1 MDHKKKEEI
10 KANFRGL
17 GEDFIYALIDNQYE
31 CPIVIGKD
39 GIIRFMSRFSKKL
52 IGIDGEDAIGKHI
65 TEVVSE
71 THLHEILKDGKARIG
86 DMLYIAG
93 RHQLISRIPLKDL
106 DGNLIGAVGKGILN
120 EVTRLWDLQR
130 KVELLDGQ
138 LQYYQNQ
145 FNNLK
150 GGDNIIGES
159 APIQAVKEKALLAAK
174 TTATILINGE
184 SGTGKEVI
192 AYFIHQSSH
201 RANKP
206 FIKVNCASIP
216 PDLFESEL
224 FGYEYGAFTGAR
236 TKGKPGKFEMAH
248 GGTILLDEIGELP
261 LPMQAKLLR
270 VLQERTVD
278 RLGGTKTIPV
288 DFRLIAATNRDL
300 NELIK
305 EDRFRIDLYFR
316 INVFNIQAPCLR
328 QIREDIPLIA
338 NHLLSHLKSEIS
350 WGPSGIS
357 QEAMAL
363 LKRYS
368 WPGNVR
374 ELRNV
379 MEKASII
386 AKGDLIS
393 PEDLPDQVCHCIDA
407 GCESIDYPLGGSLK
421 QILEETERKVIE
433 NVLRSA
439 HGNKTK
445 AAEIL
450 GIHRTS
456 LYEKLNKIK
465 NISNINSKMKGEE
478 DYCINL

>member
-1 MDHKKKEEI
+1 MEDKNRDIYKSKL
-10 KANFRGL
+10 NNL
-17 GEDFIYALIDNQYE
+17 GEDFIYALIDNPYE

-39 GIIRFMSRFSKKL
+39 GVIKFMSRYSGEL
-52 IGIDGEDAIGKHI
+52 LGIDGADAMGKHI

-71 THLHEILKDGKARIG
+71 TQLHQILKDGKARIG
-86 DMLYIAG
+86 DTLYIAG
-93 RHQLISRIPLKDL
+93 RQQLISRIPLKDQE
-106 DGNLIGAVGKGILN
+106 GKLIGAVGKGMLN
-120 EVTRLWDLQR
+120 EVTRLWDVQR

-138 LQYYQNQ
+138 LQYYQKQINK
-145 FNNLK
+145 LK
-150 GGDNIIGES
+150 GGNHIIGDS
-159 APIQAVKEKALLAAK
+159 APIQEVKDKALLAAK
-174 TTATILINGE
+174 TTSTVLITGE

-201 RANKP
+201 RCNGP

-216 PDLFESEL
+216 LDLFESEL
-224 FGYEYGAFTGAR
+224 FGYESGAFTGAR

-248 GGTILLDEIGELP
+248 GGTILLDEIGDLP

-278 RLGGTKTIPV
+278 RLGGTKTTPV

-300 NELIK
+300 SGMIK
-305 EDRFRIDLYFR
+305 ENQFRSDLYFR
-316 INVFNIQAPCLR
+316 INVFNINAPCLS
-328 QIREDIPLIA
+328 QMPEDIPLLA
-338 NHLLSHLKSEIS
+338 NHLLAELKTEIS

-357 QEAMAL
+357 EEAMEL

-386 AKGDLIS
+386 AKGDLIN
-393 PEDLPDQVCHCIDA
+393 PEDLAEQVRHCTETGA
-407 GCESIDYPLGGSLK
+407 RRTDYSQGGSLK
-421 QILEETERKVIE
+421 QILAKTEKEVIE
-433 NVLRSA
+433 NVLKSV
-439 HGNKTK
+439 HGNKTQ
-445 AAEIL
+445 AAKIL

-456 LYEKLNKIK
+456 LYDKLHKTKDDSDNQ
-465 NISNINSKMKGEE
+465 
-478 DYCINL
+478 

>member
-1 MDHKKKEEI
+1 MDDKNKDVYKSQL
-10 KANFRGL
+10 NSL
-17 GEDFIYALIDNQYE
+17 GEEFIYALIDNPYE

-39 GIIRFMSRFSKKL
+39 GIIKFMSRYSGKL
-52 IGIDGEDAIGKHI
+52 LEINGDDAIGKHI

-71 THLHEILKDGKARIG
+71 THLHKILQDGKARIG
-86 DMLYIAG
+86 DTLYIAG
-93 RHQLISRIPLKDL
+93 RQQLISRIPLKDL
-106 DGNLIGAVGKGILN
+106 EGNLIGAVGKGMLN

-138 LQYYQNQ
+138 LRYYQKQINK
-145 FNNLK
+145 LK
-150 GGDNIIGES
+150 GGNQIVGES
-159 APIQAVKEKALLAAK
+159 APIQEVKDKALLAAK
-174 TTATILINGE
+174 TTSTILITGE

-201 RANKP
+201 RVNGP

-224 FGYEYGAFTGAR
+224 FGYEPGAFTGAR

-248 GGTILLDEIGELP
+248 GGTILLDEIGDLP

-278 RLGGTKTIPV
+278 RLGGTNSIPL

-305 EDRFRIDLYFR
+305 EDRFRRDLYFR
-316 INVFNIQAPCLR
+316 INVFNIQAPSLR
-328 QIREDIPLIA
+328 QMREDIPLIA
-338 NHLLSHLKSEIS
+338 NHLLSHLKTEIT

-357 QEAMAL
+357 EDAMEL

-386 AKGDLIS
+386 AKGDVIG
-393 PEDLPDQVCHCIDA
+393 PEDLSEQVRHCIDA
-407 GCESIDYPLGGSLK
+407 SDRRNDYPSGGNLK
-421 QILEETERKVIE
+421 KILEETEKKVIE
-433 NVLRSA
+433 DVLRSVQ
-439 HGNKTK
+439 GNKTK

-456 LYEKLNKIK
+456 LYDKLRKTK
-465 NISNINSKMKGEE
+465 SGSNDTGSI
-478 DYCINL
+478 